1 MNIYWKKVEGGSTQ
15 EFAEIEDY
23 IDEDVPVFV
32 PNPRK
37 KVMIRDLF
45 WIAHPTRQLGALSK
59 RELKVILYIFFSVQP
74 SVDILKP
81 PYELYQ
87 IKNGEELALVCRGHG
102 DPMPTLSWR
111 RQVLIFFSKQN
122 KRYPFLQK
130 NKNKK

>member
-1 MNIYWKKVEGGSTQ
+1 M
-15 EFAEIEDY
+15 
-23 IDEDVPVFV
+23 
-32 PNPRK
+32 
-37 KVMIRDLF
+37 
-45 WIAHPTRQLGALSK
+45 GALSK

-111 RQVLIFFSKQN
+111 RQVLIFSQN
-122 KRYPFLQK
+122 KIKDILFFA
-130 NKNKK
+130 KKKE

>member
-1 MNIYWKKVEGGSTQ
+1 M
-15 EFAEIEDY
+15 
-23 IDEDVPVFV
+23 
-32 PNPRK
+32 
-37 KVMIRDLF
+37 M
-45 WIAHPTRQLGALSK
+45 HPTRLLGALSK

-111 RQVLIFFSKQN
+111 RQVLIFFS
-122 KRYPFLQK
+122 
-130 NKNKK
+130 